1 MALKKRNDGRY
12 KVTYSSHGKRH
23 YFYGSTRNEALA
35 KREAFILE
43 LQKAPNIDREIT
55 VSEWLDEYLLDAKNR
70 VARAT
75 YLSYESISMNHI
87 RPILGDIVLA
97 KLEPFMIRDLLNKKQ
112 EDGCST
118 RTIEYIYVVL
128 KAALT
133 LAVNDGVLYRNP
145 AAGIKKPKVTKEP
158 SIALTLPQLKTLL
171 HVIDD
176 PEYFRLIYLTAS
188 TGMRREEVLALRI
201 SDVNTRRHTVSINQ
215 TVHHDNR
222 QTYITNTT
230 KTDSSQRTILLDDET
245 YELVREQIKTVQ
257 KRKASTFGYKDFD
270 LLFPGPTGRPIS
282 PTQASKRLK
291 TYAKKAKLPSGFTFH
306 GLRHTH
312 ATLLLEAGAN
322 VKSIQVRLGH
332 SSFKTTMDTYSH
344 VTSNMEEDVLKKIP
358 KLI

>member
-75 YLSYESISMNHI
+75 YLSYESISRNHI
-87 RPILGDIVLA
+87 RPILGDIALA

-145 AAGIKKPKVTKEP
+145 A
-158 SIALTLPQLKTLL
+158 
-171 HVIDD
+171 
-176 PEYFRLIYLTAS
+176 AS

-291 TYAKKAKLPSGFTFH
+291 TYAKKAKLPSVFTFH